1 MPKSVLFDREETI
14 RKVTDLFWEKGYNGT
29 SMQDLVDVTG
39 LNRSSIYNSYGDKFQ
54 LFKEALCHYQRMQ
67 NNMLQTVQEKG
78 RTPKGAIK
86 LLFDG
91 VWSEMSNGSV
101 KGCFLSNCAT
111 ELSNT
116 EPRIHE
122 FLADN
127 QKVVVKSFEK
137 LIIKAQEAG
146 EIDQSKDANIL
157 AQYLFSSL
165 QGLRVT
171 AMVDNNKSHIKGIA
185 EQVLS
190 SL

>member
-54 LFKEALCHYQRMQ
+54 LFKEALCHYQRLQ
-67 NNMLQTVQEKG
+67 NDMLQSAQDTSKS
-78 RTPKGAIK
+78 PKDAIK

-91 VWSEMSNGSV
+91 VWSEMSNGPV

-116 EPRIHE
+116 EPQIHE

-127 QKVVVKSFEK
+127 QNKVVMSFEK

-146 EIDQSKDANIL
+146 EIDPSKDANIL

-171 AMVDNNKSHIKGIA
+171 AMVDSNKEHIKGIVN
-185 EQVLS
+185 QILS
-190 SL
+190 TL

>member
-39 LNRSSIYNSYGDKFQ
+39 LNRSSIYNTYGDKFQ
-54 LFKEALCHYQRMQ
+54 LFKEALCHYQRLQ
-67 NNMLQTVQEKG
+67 NDMLQSTQDKSKS
-78 RTPKGAIK
+78 PKDAIK

-91 VWSEMSNGSV
+91 VWSEMSNGQV

-116 EPRIHE
+116 EPQIHE

-127 QKVVVKSFEK
+127 QNKVVQSFEK
-137 LIIKAQEAG
+137 LIIKGQEAG
-146 EIDQSKDANIL
+146 EIDPLKDPNIL

-171 AMVDNNKSHIKGIA
+171 AMVDNNKQHIKGIA
-185 EQVLS
+185 DQILS